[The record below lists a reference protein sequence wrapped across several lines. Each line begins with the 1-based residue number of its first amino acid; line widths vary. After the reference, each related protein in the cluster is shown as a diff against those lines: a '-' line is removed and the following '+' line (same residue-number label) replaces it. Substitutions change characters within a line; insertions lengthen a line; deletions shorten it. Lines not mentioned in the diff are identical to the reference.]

1 MPPTPTPTLTRTGAA
16 TPCDWRYWDGVFS
29 FQDGLIEGK
38 YNLGFD
44 IPATIEPFGRRARGL
59 RLFTVGGKYYYYEE
73 KGVVRGRP
81 FFGRVYSATTTL
93 LCFTS
98 SIRTMARNQEKVH
111 SVLYRFREAQAAEL
125 GLTTRADIR
134 PSMASARQVAKI
146 QDAGLTDYEMRD
158 LTDAVNT
165 QLREKRHWENQ
176 IVALGGA
183 NYRRSAAML
192 DDDGREVPRYQRIQA
207 LPGVRELCQN
217 RNQDEDADAHYAKF
231 AAQPAGYFGDADE
244 GDGAPRLSE
253 YERKAED
260 EEWEEACANL
270 QALVELPTRIPRL
283 LTHAAAGADVP
294 FDADADQVLRTA
306 HTAAAY
312 LSFLSAEMLRSLAL
326 QMARG
331 MEGMLLALRKRALVK
346 EYFGGEA

>member
-1 MPPTPTPTLTRTGAA
+1 
-16 TPCDWRYWDGVFS
+16 
-29 FQDGLIEGK
+29 
-38 YNLGFD
+38 
-44 IPATIEPFGRRARGL
+44 
-59 RLFTVGGKYYYYEE
+59 
-73 KGVVRGRP
+73 
-81 FFGRVYSATTTL
+81 
-93 LCFTS
+93 
-98 SIRTMARNQEKVH
+98 MARNQEKVH

-192 DDDGREVPRYQRIQA
+192 DDDGREVPRVFPFSTKGYKYFGRAKA